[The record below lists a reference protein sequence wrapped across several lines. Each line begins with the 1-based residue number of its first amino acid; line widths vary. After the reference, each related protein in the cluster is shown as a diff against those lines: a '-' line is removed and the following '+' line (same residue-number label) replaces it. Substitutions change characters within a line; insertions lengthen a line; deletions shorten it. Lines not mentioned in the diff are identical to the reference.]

1 MLRRLFQIFFG
12 FFAIILATTGIF
24 IIILRYKLTD
34 SNLYKT
40 TLNDS
45 GIFDEID
52 NIEKYFDAD
61 QDDVQLFL
69 KPILNELDVKNT
81 LRKTVFTN
89 LDYLSKWIN
98 NKDDFYIFFPKEDL
112 KNKITSQEFRNRVLD
127 SFEENFSKL
136 PTCANDSDLADFQAG
151 VDGNYI
157 PECKPS
163 NFNQIFSESRAE
175 LENRL
180 ATILD
185 NEDVVEKSLEEAGYS
200 GIGEK
205 TSKDTI
211 LNLIKSEDDKKSFE
225 NILDKAEKVALY
237 TKILGFALIAISLLL
252 TGLVVLASKNGV
264 RNYIIN
270 FANVYLLTGFLVSII
285 SGTIVFLIPVFSD
298 LVQKQAKSDNLQVQD
313 LFIKMIGVLEK
324 ILTNIFSTILY
335 VGILIFLLFLLA
347 RVIIGFLHK
356 TQEKSV

>member
-12 FFAIILATTGIF
+12 FLAIVFATTGIF
-24 IIILRYKLTD
+24 TIILRSKLTD

-45 GIFDEID
+45 GIFDEFD

-69 KPILNELDVKNT
+69 KPIINELDVKNIV
-81 LRKTVFTN
+81 RKTVFAN

-98 NKDDFYIFFPKEDL
+98 NKEDFYIFFPKEDL
-112 KNKITSQEFRNRVLD
+112 KNKITSKEFRNRVLD

-136 PTCANDSDLADFQAG
+136 PTCTNDSELESFQPG

-163 NFNQIFSESRAE
+163 NFDQIFSESRTE

-180 ATILD
+180 ATIID
-185 NEDVVEKSLEEAGYS
+185 NEDVVERSLEEAGYS

-211 LNLIKSEDDKKSFE
+211 LSLIKSEDDKKSFE
-225 NILDKAEKVALY
+225 NILDKVEKVALY
-237 TKILGFALIAISLLL
+237 TRILGFALIAVSLLL
-252 TGLVVLASKNGV
+252 TTLVVLASKSGV

-270 FANVYLLTGFLVSII
+270 FSNVYMLSGFVVTAIAGAILV
-285 SGTIVFLIPVFSD
+285 VIPILSD
-298 LVQKQAKSDNLQVQD
+298 AAQNQAKIDNLQVQD
-313 LFIKMIGVLEK
+313 LFIRMLGAIEK
-324 ILTNIFSTILY
+324 LLVNIFDTVLF
-335 VGILIFLLFLLA
+335 VGFLLFLGFLLLRVLA
-347 RVIIGFLHK
+347 TFLHK
-356 TQEKSV
+356 KQEKIF